1 MFGVNAIGSWTAKF
15 TVSTGDELYRR
26 SLYTYWK
33 RQIPAANIRILGA
46 DGRTACRTRRAMTNT
61 PLQALVTLNDPQ
73 FVEAARVLGER
84 IIREGGDVATDRIK
98 YAFRLAT
105 SRRATNVESKILL
118 AEFQDRLREFVAAP
132 ELAKQY
138 LAGGGQRPAPADLKP
153 SELAAYAAVSSLILN
168 LDESMSK

>member
-1 MFGVNAIGSWTAKF
+1 
-15 TVSTGDELYRR
+15 
-26 SLYTYWK
+26 
-33 RQIPAANIRILGA
+33 
-46 DGRTACRTRRAMTNT
+46 MTNT

-73 FVEAARVLGER
+73 FVEAARVFGER
-84 IIREGGDVATDRIK
+84 IIREGGGATADRID

-105 SRRATNVESKILL
+105 SRRATHVEREILL
-118 AEFQDRLREFVAAP
+118 AEFQDRLREFVATP

-138 LAGGGQRPAPADLKP
+138 LAGGGQRPAPDDLEP